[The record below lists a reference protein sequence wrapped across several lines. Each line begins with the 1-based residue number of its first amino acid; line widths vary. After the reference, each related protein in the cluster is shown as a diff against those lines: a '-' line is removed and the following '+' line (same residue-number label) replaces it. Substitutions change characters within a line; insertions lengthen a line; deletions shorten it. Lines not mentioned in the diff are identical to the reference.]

1 VTPHKKRD
9 LTMNSPSQIVRDA
22 TGAVAD
28 LVTGIVKASRKS
40 KAAPPAP
47 TEPDKMPPPSATK
60 QARLIEMLTR
70 PGAATLTELVQ
81 ATGWQAHSVRGALS
95 GTLKKRLGLAVTTE
109 MVEGRGR
116 VYRISGKA

>member
-1 VTPHKKRD
+1 
-9 LTMNSPSQIVRDA
+9 MNSPSQIVRDA

-28 LVTGIVKASRKS
+28 LVTGMVKASRKS
-40 KAAPPAP
+40 KAALPAP
-47 TEPDKMPPPSATK
+47 TEPDKAAQPPSTTK

-70 PGAATLTELVQ
+70 PGAATLTELVE
-81 ATGWQAHSVRGALS
+81 ATGWQAHSVRGAIS
-95 GTLKKRLGLAVTTE
+95 GTLKKKLGHTVTTE